1 MPSFDTEELLK
12 CIKELAVL
20 DKEWMKIHE
29 DPDQFYTRMVHFST
43 DKTLGVRT
51 SQATKIL
58 VFLNPIMLKQK
69 PITLKCSTSVN
80 KNWPLGHGE
89 FRLSGNLGPLV
100 PIVADAKNNGF
111 DDVLWLLDDYVKEM
125 TILNVF
131 MLQMSRYGHLELL
144 TPPDDGCILNG
155 VTR

>member
-1 MPSFDTEELLK
+1 MTIL
-12 CIKELAVL
+12 
-20 DKEWMKIHE
+20 
-29 DPDQFYTRMVHFST
+29 Q
-43 DKTLGVRT
+43 
-51 SQATKIL
+51 QA
-58 VFLNPIMLKQK
+58 
-69 PITLKCSTSVN
+69 VN

-131 MLQMSRYGHLELL
+131 MLQMSRYGHIELL

-155 VTR
+155 VTRQTILDMKDDIK